1 MKTCSICKHPNRP
14 RIDEAIIAGT
24 PNLRIE
30 KNFGVSR
37 DAVRRHSKHVLAV
50 VKKYDATQELAQAG
64 NLKAK
69 ILMREGDL
77 LRIQQKAEQR
87 DDLPTAIAAIREL
100 RQFHELQARM
110 EGQLKP
116 QEVSVLAVN
125 LDEQTSRRM
134 AETYLQRHPNNRH
147 QDDES

>member
-1 MKTCSICKHPNRP
+1 M
-14 RIDEAIIAGT
+14 
-24 PNLRIE
+24 
-30 KNFGVSR
+30 
-37 DAVRRHSKHVLAV
+37 

-77 LRIQQKAEQR
+77 LRIQQKAENR

-100 RQFHELQARM
+100 RQFHELQARL

-116 QEVSVLAVN
+116 QEVNVLSVN

-134 AETYLQRHPNNRH
+134 AETYLQRHPKN
-147 QDDES
+147 QQEDEA